1 LDIKSLD
8 DLENKV
14 QSLITML
21 ETVRRENDNLKQELM
36 DNSGR
41 ITAIES
47 ENNQLKHE
55 LDALKNDAT
64 DHQGKLDI
72 VAERIQGILS
82 RLETVN

>member
-1 LDIKSLD
+1 
-8 DLENKV
+8 
-14 QSLITML
+14 ML
-21 ETVRRENDNLKQELM
+21 ETVRHENDNLKQELM
-36 DNSGR
+36 DNSGK
-41 ITAIES
+41 ITAMES

-64 DHQGKLDI
+64 DHQGKLDV

>member
-1 LDIKSLD
+1 MDIKYLD

-14 QSLITML
+14 QGLITML
-21 ETVRRENDNLKQELM
+21 DTVRRENDTLKQELS

-41 ITAIES
+41 ISAFET

-55 LDALKNDAT
+55 LDALKEDAG
-64 DHQGKLDI
+64 DHQGKLDA